1 MVKCRSRARKPPG
14 DGKGSGVIRR
24 SGMAALV
31 AALLWTPAVPAA
43 EGRVQRVRDTGELRV
58 CMWPDYYSISYRN
71 ERTGELQ
78 GIDIELARAF
88 AADLGARV
96 AFVETTFARFID
108 DLLADRC
115 DVGMFAIGATPARA
129 QRVTFSEPYLRSDI
143 YAITTR
149 TNPRIKGWQD
159 IDQDGM
165 VVAVQTGTLMDAFA
179 RDHVKRAR
187 IVAVARPHERED
199 EVQSGRADAFLT
211 DYPYGVRMLAFAPW
225 ARLIVPDPPVHVTP
239 YAYAVAPGD
248 AAWLAR
254 VNQFVAAI
262 KKDGRLEAAAVRN
275 SLGPI
280 VARD

>member
-1 MVKCRSRARKPPG
+1 MMG
-14 DGKGSGVIRR
+14 
-24 SGMAALV
+24 
-31 AALLWTPAVPAA
+31 ALLSVSAPAPAA
-43 EGRVQRVRDTGELRV
+43 AQGRAQRVQETGTLRV

-88 AADLGARV
+88 AADLGVRV
-96 AFVETTFARFID
+96 SFVETSFAKFID

-115 DVGMFAIGATPARA
+115 DIGMFAIGATPARA
-129 QRVTFSEPYLRSDI
+129 QRVAFSQPYLRSDI
-143 YAITTR
+143 YAVTTR
-149 TNPRIKGWQD
+149 TNPHIKEWAD
-159 IDQDGM
+159 IDRDGM
-165 VVAVQTGTLMDAFA
+165 VVAVQTGTLMDTFA
-179 RDHVKRAR
+179 REHVRRAR
-187 IVAVARPHERED
+187 IVAVARPQERED

-254 VNQFVAAI
+254 VDEFVAAI
-262 KKDGRLEAAAVRN
+262 KKDGRLKAAAVRN

>member
-1 MVKCRSRARKPPG
+1 MMSGSRRICRRW
-14 DGKGSGVIRR
+14 
-24 SGMAALV
+24 AALAMGV
-31 AALLWTPAVPAA
+31 LLWTQAPAPAA
-43 EGRVQRVRDTGELRV
+43 AQERTAPGRMAPGRMAQVQETGALRV

-88 AADLGARV
+88 AADLGVRV
-96 AFVETTFARFID
+96 AFVETSFARFID

-115 DVGMFAIGATPARA
+115 DIGMFAIGATVARA
-129 QRVTFSEPYLRSDI
+129 QRVAFSQPYLRSDI
-143 YAITTR
+143 YAVTTR
-149 TNPRIKGWQD
+149 TNARVSGWAD
-159 IDQDGM
+159 IDRDGM

-179 RDHVKRAR
+179 REHIRRAR
-187 IVAVARPHERED
+187 IVAVARPQERED

-248 AAWLAR
+248 PAWLAR
-254 VNQFVAAI
+254 VDAFVAAI
-262 KKDGRLEAAAVRN
+262 KKDGRLEAAAARN
-275 SLGPI
+275 NLSAI